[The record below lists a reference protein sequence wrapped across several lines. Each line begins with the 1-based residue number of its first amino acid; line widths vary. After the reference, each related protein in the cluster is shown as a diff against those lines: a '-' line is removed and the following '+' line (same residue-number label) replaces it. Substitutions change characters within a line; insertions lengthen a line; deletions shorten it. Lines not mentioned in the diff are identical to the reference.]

1 MDGKVK
7 PLGAAG
13 QEITCRKEP
22 VKFEEVMGAIKDLM
36 PVFATQPGDPA
47 YVQLIRMWNV
57 LAIILPG
64 ILEPVMIAWPRANET
79 KKILNPY
86 NPDGREALESLERQ
100 DEILRVRERYDR
112 AVRQVEALAIHEQ
125 TPSIEARRAEF
136 QAEVDK
142 AAAELERLGSPVKT
156 AAVVKKGKKTDIAP
170 EAPADDDLIHDD
182 PATAGEGPR

>member
-7 PLGAAG
+7 ELGAAG

-47 YVQLIRMWNV
+47 YVQLIRFWNM

-64 ILEPVMIAWPRANET
+64 ILEPVMIAWPRPNET

-86 NPDGREALESLERQ
+86 NPEARVALEGIAQQE
-100 DEILRVRERYDR
+100 EIVKVRERYGR
-112 AVRQVEALAIHEQ
+112 VVRQIESLAIQEQ
-125 TPSIEARRAEF
+125 TPDVIERREAL
-136 QAEVDK
+136 QAEADRD
-142 AAAELERLGSPVKT
+142 AAILERLGSPVR
-156 AAVVKKGKKTDIAP
+156 AAGKKKKGEVSP
-170 EAPADDDLIHDD
+170 ESADLIYDD
-182 PATAGEGPR
+182 PATAGEGNQ